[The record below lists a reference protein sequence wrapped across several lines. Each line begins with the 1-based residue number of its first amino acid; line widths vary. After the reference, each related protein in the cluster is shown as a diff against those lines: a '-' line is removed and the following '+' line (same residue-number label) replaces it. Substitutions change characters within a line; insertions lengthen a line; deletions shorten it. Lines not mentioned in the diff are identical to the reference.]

1 MKVYFQYKLTKQ
13 WEGKC
18 IISSVENSL
27 LHPIL
32 VTEDI

>member
-18 IISSVENSL
+18 ILSSLESSL
-27 LHPIL
+27 LHSVL
-32 VTEDI
+32 ATEDI